1 MGRSH
6 RAVAGTLAKNR
17 MRHAVTARGFGVRLR
32 PVEIGDAEF
41 ILRLRSHPRVL
52 GLVGD
57 TPPTV
62 EQQTAWI
69 AAYLDREGDYY
80 FVVETDAGVAI
91 GTVGIYDV
99 KDGVGQWGR
108 WIIAPES
115 QGAALPVG
123 VVIHQVAFDQLNLTA
138 LLGAVVATNEKVLG
152 FHRRFGAEFTHTEPR
167 ARCIG
172 GVWVDMTWIRVQRT
186 AWPAMLARL
195 TPLAVVAERSLRS
208 PAVCP

>member
-1 MGRSH
+1 MKH
-6 RAVAGTLAKNR
+6 D
-17 MRHAVTARGFGVRLR
+17 VTARGFGVRLR
-32 PVEIGDAEF
+32 PVEMGDAAF
-41 ILRLRSHPRVL
+41 ILCLRSHPRVR

-62 EQQTAWI
+62 DEQRAWI
-69 AAYLDREGDYY
+69 AAYFERADDYY
-80 FVVETDAGVAI
+80 FVVETEAGVAI

-99 KDGVGQWGR
+99 KDGLGQWGR
-108 WIIAPES
+108 WIIAPEA

-123 VVIHQVAFDQLNLTA
+123 VVVHQVAFDQLQLTA
-138 LLGAVVATNEKVLG
+138 LLGSVVATNEKVLG

-172 GVWVDMTWIRVQRT
+172 GEWVDMTWIRVQRA

-208 PAVCP
+208 PAACP